1 MLKGELSR
9 EKKKKRVLE
18 KKVESMTEANAILAS
33 ELRELMPSAIFSRGA
48 TPIGKIASQIRAQLD
63 NIITPLRNN
72 IESYQEKIN
81 SLTKLANNMKSD
93 LKAKD
98 SDIKDLKC
106 EKKPIC

>member
-1 MLKGELSR
+1 MLKGELSQL
-9 EKKKKRVLE
+9 KKTKRVLE

-33 ELRELMPSAIFSRGA
+33 ELRDLMPSVIFSRA
-48 TPIGKIASQIRAQLD
+48 TPTGKIASQIRARVNDL
-63 NIITPLRNN
+63 ITPLRNN
-72 IESYQEKIN
+72 IEFYEEKIN